1 MERFKGTQ
9 KTYLKDLFKL
19 VETKQEVTKNLCQ
32 KQEDSMERMLE
43 TFPQVCINIKVY
55 RYILVGRKNDNQNLK

>member
-1 MERFKGTQ
+1 MSSETMIKLMERFKGTQ

-43 TFPQVCINIKVY
+43 TFPQV
-55 RYILVGRKNDNQNLK
+55 